1 MNIDFDR
8 VRSVLAAAEEASR
21 GVLEVDVYDI
31 LEACELRAPRR
42 ALLPAASLSDVAP
55 AFELPGA
62 HVYLKV
68 QAAGLLHKT
77 EAGAVRRVEKNAA
90 AIAAA
95 AREMVAGCGV
105 DAARVRGVLA
115 VEAIEIET
123 TAAPLELLLGA
134 RRLRDFGPIVVL
146 GIGGIGAEFWNPKLK
161 AEHGLRMASA
171 IGLDDTR
178 AAALVRALP
187 MRELWSGFR
196 GGKRLLDDGELARW
210 VRAMATL
217 IEHFDGSTPQR
228 SPCFVEAEINP
239 LVVSGGA
246 LLPLDGLIRTDDRAA
261 ASLASAAPRVRL
273 QTLLHPQTAAIAGV
287 SSKGPNPGRI
297 ILRNLLA
304 GGFTP
309 DRLAVLKPGGGEVDG
324 VACYEAVDN
333 VPFDIDLLVLA
344 VDAAATVEV
353 LEQAGAKVKS
363 ALLIAGGT
371 SERSEG
377 RQLGERLARA
387 IDDSGIAAVGPN
399 CLGVISRPAGL
410 DTLFIPHSKIP
421 RCRAEPGNLAY
432 ISQSGAFM
440 ITRMNRQSR
449 YEPRYAIS
457 TGNQLRTG
465 VSDALAAVAADENV
479 KTFAVYVEGFGAGDG
494 LRFCQ
499 VARKLAGQGRRVVL
513 YKGGRT
519 AAGAD
524 AASGHT
530 ASLATDYNV
539 CRQLAEEAGVLVAE
553 TFEAF
558 EDLVLIATAWAGKSL
573 GQHRLALVS
582 NAGYE
587 CVGMADQL
595 RRPLQ
600 RSSFDDATV
609 AKIRDAQAQC
619 GIDRLVDINNPVDLT
634 PMATADVWCGV
645 TEAVLAAT
653 NVDLAVISPVPPTP
667 ALQTLAPDEAH
678 REDATADSALAARL
692 GTILA
697 ASEKPVACCV
707 DCGSLYDVFA
717 AELAK
722 RAGLGVPVFRCADR
736 MIRAIVAY
744 AATVP

>member
-1 MNIDFDR
+1 VNIDLGR
-8 VRSVLAAAEEASR
+8 VRSVLSAAEGAL
-21 GVLEVDVYDI
+21 LEVDVYDI
-31 LEACELRAPRR
+31 LEACGLRAPQR
-42 ALLPAASLSDVAP
+42 LLLAQGSLDVVDAVLD
-55 AFELPGA
+55 LPGE
-62 HVYLKV
+62 HVYLKL
-68 QAAGLLHKT
+68 QATGLLHKT
-77 EAGAVRRVEKNAA
+77 EVGAVRRVAKDAA
-90 AIAAA
+90 AIRAA
-95 AREMVAGCGV
+95 ARDMIAKAGV
-105 DAARVRGVLA
+105 EATQLRGVLV
-115 VEAIEIET
+115 VEAIEVDK

-146 GIGGIGAEFWNPKLK
+146 GIGGIGAEFWNPKLRD
-161 AEHGLRMASA
+161 EHALRMTSA
-171 IGLDDTR
+171 VDLDDER
-178 AAALVRALP
+178 ARAFVQTMP

-196 GGKRLLDDGELARW
+196 GGPVLLDDSELQRW
-210 VRAMATL
+210 VQALAAL
-217 IEHFDGSTPQR
+217 VEHFDGSAPDR
-228 SPCFVEAEINP
+228 SPAIVEAEINP

-246 LLPLDGLIRTDDRAA
+246 LLPLDGLIRVEHGT
-261 ASLASAAPRVRL
+261 SMSQGEAAPTERL

-297 ILRNLLA
+297 IMRNLLA

-309 DRLAVLKPGGGEVDG
+309 DRLAILKPGGGEVDG
-324 VACYEAVDN
+324 VACFDDVES

-344 VDAAATVEV
+344 VDANATVQI
-353 LEQAGAKVKS
+353 LEHAGSKVKS

-377 RQLGERLARA
+377 KELGERLGQA
-387 IDDSGIAAVGPN
+387 IDKSGIAAVGPN

-421 RCRAEPGNLAY
+421 RCEREPGNLAY

-465 VSDALAAVAADENV
+465 VSDALAAVAADEAV
-479 KTFAVYVEGFGAGDG
+479 RTFAVYVEGFGAGDG

-499 VARKLAGQGRRVVL
+499 LARTLNQQGRTVIL

-539 CRQLAEEAGVLVAE
+539 CRQLAEEAGVLVAD

-558 EDLVLIATAWAGKSL
+558 EDLVLLSSAWAGKSL
-573 GQHRLALVS
+573 GSFRMGLVS

-595 RRPLQ
+595 GPLLT
-600 RSSFDDATV
+600 RAAFDDATITG
-609 AKIRDAQAQC
+609 IREAQAKC
-619 GIDRLVDINNPVDLT
+619 GIDRLVDISNPIDLT
-634 PMATADVWCGV
+634 PMANADVWCGV
-645 TEAVLAAT
+645 AESMLKAA

-667 ALQTLAPDEAH
+667 VLQTLAVADSH
-678 REDATADSALAARL
+678 RENVAADDGVAARL
-692 GTILA
+692 GAIIA

-707 DCGSLYDVFA
+707 DCGTLYDAFA
-717 AELAK
+717 DELAK
-722 RAGLGVPVFRCADR
+722 RAGLSVPVFRSADR
-736 MIRAIVAY
+736 MVRAISAY
-744 AATVP
+744 ANIAKRR

>member
-8 VRSVLAAAEEASR
+8 VRSVLAAAQ
-21 GVLEVDVYDI
+21 GPLLEVDVYDV

-42 ALLPAASLSDVAP
+42 VLLKPAAVDEVA
-55 AFELPGA
+55 AALDLPGE
-62 HVYLKV
+62 HVFLKV

-77 EAGAVRRVEKNAA
+77 EMGAVRKVRKDADAIVAA
-90 AIAAA
+90 AG
-95 AREMVAGCGV
+95 EMIAGCGV
-105 DAARVRGVLA
+105 DASRVRGVLA
-115 VEAIEIET
+115 AEAVEVEHA
-123 TAAPLELLLGA
+123 AAPLELLLGA
-134 RRLRDFGPIVVL
+134 RRLRDFGPIVAL

-161 AEHGLRMASA
+161 SEHGLRMASA
-171 IGLDDTR
+171 VDLDDEG
-178 AAALVRALP
+178 AAALVRAMP
-187 MRELWSGFR
+187 MRELWAGFR
-196 GGKRLLDDGELARW
+196 GGPTLLEDGELVRW
-210 VRAMATL
+210 VRALARL
-217 IEHFDGSTPQR
+217 VEHFDGSSEDR
-228 SPCFVEAEINP
+228 SPAIVEAEINP

-246 LLPLDGLIRTDDRAA
+246 LVPLDGLIRTDDRAA
-261 ASLASAAPRVRL
+261 ASLAPPAPADRL
-273 QTLLHPQTAAIAGV
+273 RTLLHPHTAAIAGV

-304 GGFTP
+304 GGFRP

-324 VACYEAVDN
+324 VACYEAVDE
-333 VPFDIDLLVLA
+333 VPFGIDLLVLA
-344 VDAAATVEV
+344 VDAQATVEI
-353 LEQAGAKVKS
+353 LEQAGHKVRS

-377 RQLGERLARA
+377 KELGERLAKA
-387 IDDSGIAAVGPN
+387 IDETGVAAVGPN

-421 RCRAEPGNLAY
+421 RCRDEPGNLAY

-465 VSDALAAVAADENV
+465 VSDALAAVAADEGV
-479 KTFAVYVEGFGAGDG
+479 KTLAVYVEGFGPGDG
-494 LRFCQ
+494 LRFCE
-499 VARKLAGQGRRVVL
+499 VARKLHAEGRRVIL

-539 CRQLAEEAGVLVAE
+539 CKQLAEAAGVLVAE

-558 EDLVLIATAWAGKSL
+558 EDLVLLATAWAGKEL
-573 GQHRLALVS
+573 GRYRMALVS

-600 RSSFDDATV
+600 RSSFEDATV
-609 AKIRDAQAQC
+609 ARVREAQAKC
-619 GIDRLVDINNPVDLT
+619 GIDRLVDISNPIDLT

-645 TEAVLAAT
+645 AEAVLGAS
-653 NVDLAVISPVPPTP
+653 NVDLAAISPVPPTP
-667 ALQTLAPDEAH
+667 ALQTLASDEAH
-678 REDATADSALAARL
+678 REDATADDALAARL
-692 GTILA
+692 GAIIAET
-697 ASEKPVACCV
+697 EKPVACCV
-707 DCGSLYDVFA
+707 DCGALYDVFA

-722 RAGLGVPVFRCADR
+722 RAGLSVPVFRSADR
-736 MIRAIVAY
+736 MMRAIGAY
-744 AATVP
+744 AAGS